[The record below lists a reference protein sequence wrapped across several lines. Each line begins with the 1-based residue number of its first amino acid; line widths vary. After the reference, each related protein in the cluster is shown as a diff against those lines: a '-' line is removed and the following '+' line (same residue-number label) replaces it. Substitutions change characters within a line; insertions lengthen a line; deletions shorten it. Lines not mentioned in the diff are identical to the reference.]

1 MSVLRIKN
9 ADGTFT
15 EVTGAQGQSAYQIA
29 VKYGKFTGTE
39 EEFASAQVANK
50 EYVDS
55 KIGDIDTILDN
66 INGEVI

>member
-1 MSVLRIKN
+1 MSVLRIRN

-15 EVTGAQGQSAYQIA
+15 EVPAIQGQSAYQIA
-29 VKYGKFTGTE
+29 VKYGKFSGTE
-39 EEFASAQVANK
+39 EEFAAAQVANK